1 MKSLQILILVLGF
14 TIFSLQNVQAQA
26 STQEI
31 EKTVYK
37 INKTKT
43 PQKVKECLNKYSAYK
58 ISNEVTYTDNNKGK
72 VYKFKMQKGNWS
84 HLLLIDES
92 GKVLGIETGEH

>member
-1 MKSLQILILVLGF
+1 MKGLHILILVLSITF
-14 TIFSLQNVQAQA
+14 FNVQNSNAQ
-26 STQEI
+26 SVKEV

-43 PQKVKECLNKYSAYK
+43 PQKVKESLKKYSAYK
-58 ISNEVTYTDNNKGK
+58 ISNEVTYVKKDKGT
-72 VYKFKMQKGNWS
+72 VYKFIVQKGNWS
-84 HLLLIDES
+84 HLLLIDEK